1 MEASLASVR
10 AFRLNRAVNAVD
22 QICTTSRPK
31 PVTSSV
37 TAKACAPD
45 PWIRG
50 ATDQVEV
57 ERTFPRIVHVEAVRP
72 RGVAQDL

>member
-1 MEASLASVR
+1 MPSIKSARHPDRNLFASS
-10 AFRLNRAVNAVD
+10 F
-22 QICTTSRPK
+22 
-31 PVTSSV
+31 

-45 PWIRG
+45 PWIWG

-57 ERTFPRIVHVEAVRP
+57 ERTFPRIVHVEAARP